1 MFERSVFSF
10 TKPTGVYVDFP
21 GIDCLRSAESPF
33 LSGELLLARCQ
44 DYFEDIS
51 LSSPPLIT
59 LTVLTFLLVRLILTL
74 THTHGTIDIAF
85 GLMHTYL
92 LSYNGVYCCGIWY
105 YGLFVCFV

>member
-74 THTHGTIDIAF
+74 THAHTHTRD
-85 GLMHTYL
+85 Y
-92 LSYNGVYCCGIWY
+92 
-105 YGLFVCFV
+105 